1 MTSRLHN
8 LAVLLV
14 IGLSAAGCVTS
25 RAQIPEQPPT
35 LVVPPVPPRAI
46 EPPVIVEPPVEPP
59 PVEPAPAPV
68 ATSKPPTPRPAA
80 DKPDPKQEPPP
91 DSGATVPTPPPV
103 APLRSATTPSG
114 PEATRQIREI
124 LDTTQKML
132 DKVDPATLQRA
143 TIGRR
148 TSTRRRAFMR
158 QADEALEEGRADA
171 GAARSPSGRRI
182 SPSSCSRVASAVAQ
196 PLHADKIGHSEK
208 PRAFRPDCPY
218 LAPMA
223 KKEHNM
229 W

>member
-1 MTSRLHN
+1 MTELGLHYR

-14 IGLSAAGCVTS
+14 IAVSAAGCVTS

-68 ATSKPPTPRPAA
+68 ATSKPPRPRPAA

-103 APLRSATTPSG
+103 APLRSAATPSG

-132 DKVDPATLQRA
+132 DKVDPSDAAASDDRKANSTSA
-143 TIGRR
+143 KSVHAPGR
-148 TSTRRRAFMR
+148 
-158 QADEALEEGRADA
+158 
-171 GAARSPSGRRI
+171 
-182 SPSSCSRVASAVAQ
+182 
-196 PLHADKIGHSEK
+196 
-208 PRAFRPDCPY
+208 
-218 LAPMA
+218 
-223 KKEHNM
+223 
-229 W
+229 